1 MLCESLTELS
11 WFMGTWRSSMVT
23 DDERGRAGAAS
34 SQCLPKPRLT
44 VHSCSGSPFLC
55 RSRVT
60 CELAA
65 KTEWHSQRPATVAAL
80 EHTRTLQERS
90 LWRCFGE
97 ICWSQKYNG
106 VTRVIVELS
115 QRLPSKKLVTQTLFG
130 VNNVQLC
137 IAFLLHIFF

>member
-1 MLCESLTELS
+1 
-11 WFMGTWRSSMVT
+11 MVT

-34 SQCLPKPRLT
+34 SQCLPKPRLA

-65 KTEWHSQRPATVAAL
+65 KTEWRSQWPATVAAL
-80 EHTRTLQERS
+80 EHTRTLQEWS
-90 LWRCFGE
+90 LWKCFGE
-97 ICWSQKYNG
+97 IYWSQKYNG
-106 VTRVIVELS
+106 VLRVTVELS
-115 QRLPSKKLVTQTLFG
+115 QRLNSTG